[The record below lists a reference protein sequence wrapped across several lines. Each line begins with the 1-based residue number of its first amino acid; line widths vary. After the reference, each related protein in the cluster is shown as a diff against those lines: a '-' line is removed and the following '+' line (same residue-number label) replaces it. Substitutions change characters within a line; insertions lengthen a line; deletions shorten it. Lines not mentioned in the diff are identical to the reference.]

1 LKQKKQKFKAVSF
14 SAKNQSS
21 GLKFANSSRLLRD
34 SDSANFLTP
43 LSLIFLTPKRQ
54 GRLPDLKYAQVP
66 DKHKE

>member
-43 LSLIFLTPKRQ
+43 QTLLFLTPKRQ
-54 GRLPDLKYAQVP
+54 GRFPDLKYAQVAGY
-66 DKHKE
+66 HKD